1 MKVGRHRKLLVTYR
15 LFFGLLGLS
24 AIVTEVVVLVQRGTF
39 TPANFFSFFT
49 VQSNLLAAAVLIAG
63 ALMLWRNKRPAMFDL
78 LRGATTLYMVVTGVI
93 FAILLS
99 GLDAEELTAVPW
111 DNTVL
116 HYIMPLAVFAD
127 WLLDSPRRHITF
139 GRALAWLLYPVA
151 YLFYTLIR
159 GHFAGWY
166 PYPFLNVN
174 DKGYMAVLV
183 ASIAVAV
190 FVIGLSWLVAK
201 TARPHSRIFFQKK

>member
-1 MKVGRHRKLLVTYR
+1 MKVGRHRKLLVTYK
-15 LFFGLLGLS
+15 LLFGLLGLS

-63 ALMLWRNKRPAMFDL
+63 ALMFWRNKRPAMFEL
-78 LRGATTLYMVVTGVI
+78 LRGATALYMVVTGVV

-116 HYIMPLAVFAD
+116 HYIMPLAVFVD
-127 WLLDSPRRHITF
+127 WLLDPPRRDITF

-159 GHFAGWY
+159 GYFAGWY

-174 DKGYMAVLV
+174 DRGYMAVLV
-183 ASIAVAV
+183 ASIMVAV

-201 TARPHSRIFFQKK
+201 AARPRSRILLQKK